1 MKIAILTL
9 PLHTNYGGIL
19 QAYALQTV
27 LERMGHEVTH
37 LQPKVEYS
45 RLHNP
50 VVMPLVWCKRLYRK
64 YFQGDRQL
72 PVFENP
78 YKWARKNTDRFI
90 SNNLNCR
97 FLAPEEWNE
106 GLAKEYDAFVVG
118 SDQVWRPIYTP
129 DVTRFFTA
137 FLGHSDIRRIAYAA
151 SFGVDVNE
159 FSKEQIACG
168 REYLKLFSAI
178 SVREE
183 SGIRMCKELF
193 DVQACQVLDPT
204 MLLDCADYLRFAS
217 SAPQSPGNLM
227 VYVLDRTEEKDAFIA
242 EFAEKRGLVPFYAN
256 SKAEM
261 PWDVD
266 IPAAERLQPPL
277 ETWLK
282 GFADADFVLT
292 DSFHA
297 CVFSILFHKPFGVIL
312 NEARGASRII
322 SLLKLLNLEE
332 RIIYMNSEN
341 DNSIVINHLHNEIV
355 IDFSF
360 IDGLLDNYRK
370 YSLNFIID
378 SLE

>member
-9 PLHTNYGGIL
+9 DLQTNFGGIL

-37 LQPKVEYS
+37 LQAKHS

-72 PVFENP
+72 PIFENP
-78 YKWARKNTDRFI
+78 YKWAGKNTDRFI
-90 SNNLNCR
+90 SSNLNCR

-106 GLAKEYDAFVVG
+106 GLAREYDVIVVG
-118 SDQVWRPIYTP
+118 SDQVWRPNYTS

-159 FSKEQIACG
+159 FSEEQLACG

-183 SGIRMCKELF
+183 SGIRLCKELF

-204 MLLDCADYLRFAS
+204 LLLSREDYQRFAS
-217 SAPQSPGNLM
+217 TAPQSPGNLM

-256 SKAEM
+256 SKTEI
-261 PWDVD
+261 PWNVD
-266 IPAAERLQPPL
+266 IPIGERKQPPL
-277 ETWLK
+277 ENWLR
-282 GFADADFVLT
+282 GFADAEFVLT

-297 CVFSILFHKPFGVIL
+297 CVFSILFHKPFGVFVNL
-312 NEARGASRII
+312 ERGLSRIE
-322 SLLKLLNLEE
+322 SLLRPLGLMDRCITDAPVDLD
-332 RIIYMNSEN
+332 R
-341 DNSIVINHLHNEIV
+341 SI
-355 IDFSF
+355 DWKF
-360 IDGLLDNYRK
+360 IDNVLMQKTESSLDFLKQGLNRM
-370 YSLNFIID
+370 
-378 SLE
+378 

>member
-9 PLHTNYGGIL
+9 DLQTNFGGIL

-37 LQPKVEYS
+37 LQAKHS

-72 PVFENP
+72 PIFENP
-78 YKWARKNTDRFI
+78 YKWAGKNTDRFI
-90 SNNLNCR
+90 SSNLNCR

-106 GLAKEYDAFVVG
+106 GLAREYDVIVVG
-118 SDQVWRPIYTP
+118 SDQVWRPNYTS

-137 FLGHSDIRRIAYAA
+137 FLGHSDICRIAYAA
-151 SFGVDVNE
+151 SFGVAVNE
-159 FSKEQIACG
+159 FSDEQIACG

-183 SGIRMCKELF
+183 SGIRLCKELF

-204 MLLDCADYLRFAS
+204 MLLRREDYQRFTS
-217 SAPQSPGNLM
+217 TAPQSPGNLM

-256 SKAEM
+256 SKTEI
-261 PWDVD
+261 PWNVD
-266 IPAAERLQPPL
+266 IPIGERKQPPL
-277 ETWLK
+277 ENWLR
-282 GFADADFVLT
+282 GFADAEFVLT

-297 CVFSILFHKPFGVIL
+297 CVFSILFHKPFGVFVNL
-312 NEARGASRII
+312 ERGLSRIE
-322 SLLKLLNLEE
+322 SLLRPLGLMDRCITDAPVDLD
-332 RIIYMNSEN
+332 R
-341 DNSIVINHLHNEIV
+341 SI
-355 IDFSF
+355 DWKF
-360 IDGLLDNYRK
+360 IDNLLMQKTESSLDFLKQGLNRM
-370 YSLNFIID
+370 
-378 SLE
+378 

>member
-9 PLHTNYGGIL
+9 DLQTNFGGIL

-37 LQPKVEYS
+37 LQAKHS

-72 PVFENP
+72 PIFENP
-78 YKWARKNTDRFI
+78 YKWAGKNTDRFI
-90 SNNLNCR
+90 SSNLNCR

-106 GLAKEYDAFVVG
+106 GLAREYDVIVVG
-118 SDQVWRPIYTP
+118 SDQVWRPNYTS

-137 FLGHSDIRRIAYAA
+137 FLGHSDICRIAYAA
-151 SFGVDVNE
+151 SFGVAVNE
-159 FSKEQIACG
+159 FSDEQIACG

-183 SGIRMCKELF
+183 SGIRLCKELF

-204 MLLDCADYLRFAS
+204 MLLRREDYQRFTS
-217 SAPQSPGNLM
+217 TAPQSPGNLM

-256 SKAEM
+256 SKTEI
-261 PWDVD
+261 PWNVD
-266 IPAAERLQPPL
+266 IPIGERKQPPL
-277 ETWLK
+277 ENWLR
-282 GFADADFVLT
+282 GFADAEFVLT

-297 CVFSILFHKPFGVIL
+297 CVFSILFHKPFGVFVNL
-312 NEARGASRII
+312 ERGLSRIE
-322 SLLKLLNLEE
+322 SLLRPLGLMDRCITDAPVDLD
-332 RIIYMNSEN
+332 R
-341 DNSIVINHLHNEIV
+341 SI
-355 IDFSF
+355 DWKF
-360 IDGLLDNYRK
+360 IDNVLMQKTESSLDFLKQGLNRM
-370 YSLNFIID
+370 
-378 SLE
+378 

>member
-37 LQPKVEYS
+37 LQAKHS

-50 VVMPLVWCKRLYRK
+50 IVMPLVWCKRLCRK
-64 YFQGDRQL
+64 YFQGDSEL

-90 SNNLNCR
+90 SENLNCR

-106 GLAKEYDAFVVG
+106 GLAKDYDAVVVG
-118 SDQVWRPIYTP
+118 SDQVWRPIYSP

-137 FLGHSDIRRIAYAA
+137 FLGHSDICRIAYSA

-159 FSKEQIACG
+159 FSDEQIACG
-168 REYLKLFSAI
+168 REYLKLFPSI

-183 SGIRMCKELF
+183 SGIRLCKELF

-204 MLLDCADYLRFAS
+204 LLLDCADYMKFAS
-217 SAPQSPGNLM
+217 KAPKSQGNLM
-227 VYVLDRTEEKDAFIA
+227 VYVLDRTDEKDAFIA

-256 SKAEM
+256 SKAEI

-266 IPAAERLQPPL
+266 ISARERKQPPL
-277 ETWLK
+277 ENWLR
-282 GFADADFVLT
+282 GFADAEFVLT

-297 CVFSILFHKPFGVIL
+297 CVFSILFHKPFGVFVNL
-312 NEARGASRII
+312 ERGLSRIE
-322 SLLKLLNLEE
+322 SLLRPLGLMDRCITDAPVDLDKPIDWKLIDNVLMQKAESSLGFMKQALN
-332 RIIYMNSEN
+332 
-341 DNSIVINHLHNEIV
+341 
-355 IDFSF
+355 
-360 IDGLLDNYRK
+360 K
-370 YSLNFIID
+370 K
-378 SLE
+378 

>member
-9 PLHTNYGGIL
+9 DLQTNFGGIL

-27 LERMGHEVTH
+27 LERMGHEVVH
-37 LQPKVEYS
+37 LQAKHS

-72 PVFENP
+72 PIFEDP

-106 GLAKEYDAFVVG
+106 GLAREYDVIVVG
-118 SDQVWRPIYTP
+118 SDQVWRPNYTS

-137 FLGHSDIRRIAYAA
+137 FLGHSDICRIAYAA
-151 SFGVDVNE
+151 SFGVAVNE
-159 FSKEQIACG
+159 FSDEQIACG

-183 SGIRMCKELF
+183 SGIRLCKELF

-204 MLLDCADYLRFAS
+204 MLLRREDYQRFTS
-217 SAPQSPGNLM
+217 TAPQSPGNLM

-256 SKAEM
+256 SKTEI
-261 PWDVD
+261 PWNVD
-266 IPAAERLQPPL
+266 IPIGERKQPPL
-277 ETWLK
+277 ENWLR
-282 GFADADFVLT
+282 GFADAEFVLT

-297 CVFSILFHKPFGVIL
+297 CVFSILFHKPFGVFVNL
-312 NEARGASRII
+312 ERGLSRIE
-322 SLLKLLNLEE
+322 SLLRPLGLMDRCITDAPVDLDRSIDWKL
-332 RIIYMNSEN
+332 I
-341 DNSIVINHLHNEIV
+341 DNVLMQKAES
-355 IDFSF
+355 
-360 IDGLLDNYRK
+360 
-370 YSLNFIID
+370 
-378 SLE
+378 SLEFLKQGLNKK

>member
-37 LQPKVEYS
+37 LQPKVEYH

-50 VVMPLVWCKRLYRK
+50 LVMPLVWCKRLYRK

-78 YKWARKNTDRFI
+78 YNWARKNTDRFI
-90 SNNLNCR
+90 SENLNCR

-106 GLAKEYDAFVVG
+106 GLAKDYDAVVVG
-118 SDQVWRPIYTP
+118 SDQVWRPIYSP

-137 FLGHSDIRRIAYAA
+137 FLGHSDICRIAYAA

-159 FSKEQIACG
+159 FSDEQIACG

-204 MLLDCADYLRFAS
+204 MLLDCADYMKFAS
-217 SAPQSPGNLM
+217 KAPKSQGKLM
-227 VYVLDRTEEKDAFIA
+227 VYVLDRTDEKDAFIA
-242 EFAEKRGLVPFYAN
+242 EFSEKCGLVPFYAN
-256 SKAEM
+256 SKAEI

-266 IPAAERLQPPL
+266 ISARERKHPPL
-277 ETWLK
+277 ENWLR
-282 GFADADFVLT
+282 GFADAEFVLT

-297 CVFSILFHKPFGVIL
+297 CVFSILFHKPFGVFVNL
-312 NEARGASRII
+312 ERGLSRIE
-322 SLLKLLNLEE
+322 SLLRPLGLMDRCITDAPVDLDKPIDWKLIDNVLMQKAESSLGFMKQALN
-332 RIIYMNSEN
+332 
-341 DNSIVINHLHNEIV
+341 
-355 IDFSF
+355 
-360 IDGLLDNYRK
+360 K
-370 YSLNFIID
+370 K
-378 SLE
+378 

>member
-9 PLHTNYGGIL
+9 DLQTNFGGIL

-27 LERMGHEVTH
+27 LERMGHEVVH
-37 LQPKVEYS
+37 LQAKHS

-64 YFQGDRQL
+64 YFQGDSEL

-106 GLAKEYDAFVVG
+106 SLASEYDAFVVG

-159 FSKEQIACG
+159 FSDEQLACG

-183 SGIRMCKELF
+183 SGIRLCKELF

-204 MLLDCADYLRFAS
+204 MLLSKEDYQRFAS
-217 SAPQSPGNLM
+217 TAPQSPGNLI
-227 VYVLDRTEEKDAFIA
+227 VYVLDRTEEKDAFIS
-242 EFAEKRGLVPFYAN
+242 EFAEKWGLVPFYAN
-256 SKAEM
+256 SKTEI

-266 IPAAERLQPPL
+266 IPIGERKQPPL
-277 ETWLK
+277 ENWLR
-282 GFADADFVLT
+282 GFADAEFVLT

-297 CVFSILFHKPFGVIL
+297 CVFSILFHKPFGVFVNL
-312 NEARGASRII
+312 ERGLSRIE
-322 SLLKLLNLEE
+322 SLLQPL
-332 RIIYMNSEN
+332 
-341 DNSIVINHLHNEIV
+341 
-355 IDFSF
+355 
-360 IDGLLDNYRK
+360 GLMDRC
-370 YSLNFIID
+370 IID
-378 SLE
+378 APVDLDKPIDWKLIDNVLMQKAESSLEFLKQALS

>member
-9 PLHTNYGGIL
+9 DLQTNFGGIL

-27 LERMGHEVTH
+27 LERMGHEVVH
-37 LQPKVEYS
+37 LQAKHS

-64 YFQGDRQL
+64 YFQGDIQL
-72 PVFENP
+72 PIFENP

-159 FSKEQIACG
+159 FSEEQIACG
-168 REYLKLFSAI
+168 REYLKLFSGI

-204 MLLDCADYLRFAS
+204 MLLRREDYQRFAS
-217 SAPQSPGNLM
+217 TAPQSPGNLM

-256 SKAEM
+256 SKTEI
-261 PWDVD
+261 PWNVD
-266 IPAAERLQPPL
+266 IPIGERKQPPL
-277 ETWLK
+277 ENWLR
-282 GFADADFVLT
+282 GFADAEFVLT

-297 CVFSILFHKPFGVIL
+297 CVFSILFHKPFGVFVNL
-312 NEARGASRII
+312 ERGLSRIE
-322 SLLKLLNLEE
+322 SLLRPLGLMDRCITDAPVDLDKPIDWKLIDNVLMQKAESSLGFMKQALN
-332 RIIYMNSEN
+332 
-341 DNSIVINHLHNEIV
+341 
-355 IDFSF
+355 
-360 IDGLLDNYRK
+360 K
-370 YSLNFIID
+370 K
-378 SLE
+378 

>member
-37 LQPKVEYS
+37 LQPKVEYP
-45 RLHNP
+45 RLHSP
-50 VVMPLVWCKRLYRK
+50 FAMPFVWAKRLYK
-64 YFQGDRQL
+64 KLFLGDKNL
-72 PVFENP
+72 PVFKHP
-78 YKWARKNTDRFI
+78 YKWVREDTDRFI
-90 SNNLNCR
+90 AENLNCR
-97 FLAPEEWNE
+97 FLKPEEWNE
-106 GLAKEYDAFVVG
+106 NLAAEYDAVVVG
-118 SDQVWRPIYTP
+118 SDQVWRPLYSP

-137 FLGHSDIRRIAYAA
+137 FLGHSDICRIAYAA

-159 FSKEQIACG
+159 FSNEQIACG
-168 REYLKLFSAI
+168 REYLKQFSAI

-204 MLLDCADYLRFAS
+204 MLLDCADYMKFAS
-217 SAPQSPGNLM
+217 RAPKSQGNLM
-227 VYVLDRTEEKDAFIA
+227 VYVLDRTEEKDAFIS

-266 IPAAERLQPPL
+266 ISARERKQPPL
-277 ETWLK
+277 ENWLR
-282 GFADADFVLT
+282 GFADAEFVLT

-297 CVFSILFHKPFGVIL
+297 CVFSILFHKPFGVFVNL
-312 NEARGASRII
+312 ERGLSRIE
-322 SLLKLLNLEE
+322 SLLRPLGLMDRCIFDASVDLDRPIDWELIDNVLMQKAESSMEFLKQALN
-332 RIIYMNSEN
+332 
-341 DNSIVINHLHNEIV
+341 
-355 IDFSF
+355 
-360 IDGLLDNYRK
+360 K
-370 YSLNFIID
+370 K
-378 SLE
+378 

>member
-9 PLHTNYGGIL
+9 DLQTNFGGIL

-37 LQPKVEYS
+37 LQAKHS

-72 PVFENP
+72 PIFENP
-78 YKWARKNTDRFI
+78 YKWAGKNTDRFI
-90 SNNLNCR
+90 SSNLNCR

-106 GLAKEYDAFVVG
+106 GLAREYDVIVVG
-118 SDQVWRPIYTP
+118 SDQVWRPNYTS

-137 FLGHSDIRRIAYAA
+137 FLGHSDICRIAYAA
-151 SFGVDVNE
+151 SFGVAVNE
-159 FSKEQIACG
+159 FSDEQIACG

-183 SGIRMCKELF
+183 SGIRLCKELF

-204 MLLDCADYLRFAS
+204 LLLRREDYQCFAS
-217 SAPQSPGNLM
+217 TAPQSPGNLM

-266 IPAAERLQPPL
+266 IPAAERQQPPL

-282 GFADADFVLT
+282 GFADAEFVLT

-297 CVFSILFHKPFGVIL
+297 CVISILFHKPFGVFVNL
-312 NEARGASRII
+312 ERGLSRIE
-322 SLLKLLNLEE
+322 SLLRPLGLMDRCITDAPVDLD
-332 RIIYMNSEN
+332 R
-341 DNSIVINHLHNEIV
+341 SI
-355 IDFSF
+355 DWKF
-360 IDGLLDNYRK
+360 IDNVLMQKTESSLDFLKQGLNRM
-370 YSLNFIID
+370 
-378 SLE
+378 

>member
-1 MKIAILTL
+1 MGMKIAILTL

-27 LERMGHEVTH
+27 LERMGHEVVH

-72 PVFENP
+72 PIFENP

-118 SDQVWRPIYTP
+118 SDQVWRPFYTP

-151 SFGVDVNE
+151 SFGVDGNE

-183 SGIRMCKELF
+183 SGIRLCKELF

-204 MLLDCADYLRFAS
+204 LLLRREDYQCFAS
-217 SAPQSPGNLM
+217 TAPQSPGNLM

-266 IPAAERLQPPL
+266 IPAAERQQSPL

-297 CVFSILFHKPFGVIL
+297 CVFSILFHKPFGVFVNL
-312 NEARGASRII
+312 ERGLSRIE
-322 SLLKLLNLEE
+322 SLLQPL
-332 RIIYMNSEN
+332 
-341 DNSIVINHLHNEIV
+341 
-355 IDFSF
+355 
-360 IDGLLDNYRK
+360 GLLDRCMIDAPVDLDRPIDWK
-370 YSLNFIID
+370 FIDNILMQKAES
-378 SLE
+378 SLEFLKQALNKK

>member
-45 RLHNP
+45 QLHNP

-64 YFQGDRQL
+64 CFQGDNQL

-97 FLAPEEWNE
+97 FLASEEWNE
-106 GLAKEYDAFVVG
+106 GLASEYDALVVG
-118 SDQVWRPIYTP
+118 SDQVWRPIYSP
-129 DVTRFFTA
+129 DVTKFFTA
-137 FLGHSDIRRIAYAA
+137 FLGHSVIRRIAYAA

-204 MLLDCADYLRFAS
+204 MLLRREDYQRFAS
-217 SAPQSPGNLM
+217 TAPQSPGSLM
-227 VYVLDRTEEKDAFIA
+227 VYVLDRTDEKDAFIA
-242 EFAEKRGLVPFYAN
+242 EFSEKRGVVPFYAN
-256 SKAEM
+256 SKASL
-261 PWDVD
+261 PWNVD
-266 IPAAERLQPPL
+266 IPAGERKQPPV
-277 ETWLK
+277 ETWLR
-282 GFADADFVLT
+282 GFADAEFVLT

-297 CVFSILFHKPFGVIL
+297 CVFSILFHKPFGVFVNL
-312 NEARGASRII
+312 ERGLSRIE
-322 SLLKLLNLEE
+322 SLLRPLGLMDRCITDAPVDLDKPIDWKLIDNVLMQKAESSLMFLKQALNK
-332 RIIYMNSEN
+332 R
-341 DNSIVINHLHNEIV
+341 
-355 IDFSF
+355 
-360 IDGLLDNYRK
+360 
-370 YSLNFIID
+370 
-378 SLE
+378 

>member
-9 PLHTNYGGIL
+9 DLQTNFGGIL

-37 LQPKVEYS
+37 LQAKHS

-72 PVFENP
+72 PIFENP
-78 YKWARKNTDRFI
+78 YKWAGKNTDRFI
-90 SNNLNCR
+90 SSNLNCR

-106 GLAKEYDAFVVG
+106 GLAREYDVIVVG
-118 SDQVWRPIYTP
+118 SDQVWRPNYTS

-137 FLGHSDIRRIAYAA
+137 FLGHSDICRIAYAA
-151 SFGVDVNE
+151 SFGVAVNE
-159 FSKEQIACG
+159 FSDEQIACG

-183 SGIRMCKELF
+183 SGIRLCKELF

-204 MLLDCADYLRFAS
+204 MLLRREDYQRFTS
-217 SAPQSPGNLM
+217 TAPQSPGNLM
-227 VYVLDRTEEKDAFIA
+227 VYVLDRKEEKDAFIA

-256 SKAEM
+256 SKTEI
-261 PWDVD
+261 PWNVD
-266 IPAAERLQPPL
+266 IPIGERKQPPL
-277 ETWLK
+277 ENWLR
-282 GFADADFVLT
+282 GFADAEFVLT

-297 CVFSILFHKPFGVIL
+297 CVFSILFHKPFGVFVNL
-312 NEARGASRII
+312 ERGLSRIE
-322 SLLKLLNLEE
+322 SLLRPLGLMDRCITDAPVDLD
-332 RIIYMNSEN
+332 R
-341 DNSIVINHLHNEIV
+341 SI
-355 IDFSF
+355 DWKF
-360 IDGLLDNYRK
+360 IDNVLMQKTESSLDFLKQGLNRM
-370 YSLNFIID
+370 
-378 SLE
+378 

>member
-9 PLHTNYGGIL
+9 DLQTNFGGIL

-37 LQPKVEYS
+37 LQAKHS

-72 PVFENP
+72 PIFENP
-78 YKWARKNTDRFI
+78 YKWAGKNTDRFI
-90 SNNLNCR
+90 SSNLNCR

-118 SDQVWRPIYTP
+118 SDQVWRPFYTP

-137 FLGHSDIRRIAYAA
+137 FLGHSDICRIAYAA
-151 SFGVDVNE
+151 SFGVDGNE

-183 SGIRMCKELF
+183 SGIRLCKELF

-204 MLLDCADYLRFAS
+204 LLLRREDYQCFAS
-217 SAPQSPGNLM
+217 TAPQSPWNLM

-256 SKAEM
+256 SKTEI
-261 PWDVD
+261 PWNVD
-266 IPAAERLQPPL
+266 IPIGERKQPPL
-277 ETWLK
+277 ENWLR
-282 GFADADFVLT
+282 GFADAEFVLT

-297 CVFSILFHKPFGVIL
+297 CVFSILFHKPFGVFVNL
-312 NEARGASRII
+312 ERGLSRIE
-322 SLLKLLNLEE
+322 SLLRPLGLMDRCITDAPVDLD
-332 RIIYMNSEN
+332 R
-341 DNSIVINHLHNEIV
+341 SI
-355 IDFSF
+355 DWKF
-360 IDGLLDNYRK
+360 IDNVLMQKTESSLDFLKQGLNRM
-370 YSLNFIID
+370 
-378 SLE
+378 

>member
-72 PVFENP
+72 PIFENP

-97 FLAPEEWNE
+97 FLTSEEWNE
-106 GLAKEYDAFVVG
+106 GLASEYDAFVVG
-118 SDQVWRPIYTP
+118 SDQVWRPIYAS
-129 DVTRFFTA
+129 DVTRFFIA
-137 FLGHSDIRRIAYAA
+137 FLGYSDICRIAYAA
-151 SFGVDVNE
+151 SFGVDGNE
-159 FSKEQIACG
+159 FSEEQIACG
-168 REYLKLFSAI
+168 REYLNLFSAI

-183 SGIRMCKELF
+183 SGIRLCKELF

-204 MLLDCADYLRFAS
+204 MLLRREDYQRFAS
-217 SAPQSPGNLM
+217 TAPQSTGNLM
-227 VYVLDRTEEKDAFIA
+227 VYVLDRTEEIDAFIS
-242 EFAEKRGLVPFYAN
+242 EFAEKRGLVPFYVN

-261 PWDVD
+261 TWDID
-266 IPAAERLQPPL
+266 IPAGERKQPPL
-277 ETWLK
+277 ETWLR
-282 GFADADFVLT
+282 GFADAEFVLT

-297 CVFSILFHKPFGVIL
+297 CVFSILFHKPFGVFVNL
-312 NEARGASRII
+312 ERGLSRIE
-322 SLLKLLNLEE
+322 SLLQPL
-332 RIIYMNSEN
+332 
-341 DNSIVINHLHNEIV
+341 
-355 IDFSF
+355 
-360 IDGLLDNYRK
+360 GLMDRC
-370 YSLNFIID
+370 IID
-378 SLE
+378 APVDLDKPIDWKLIDNVLMQKAESSLEFLKQALN

>member
-9 PLHTNYGGIL
+9 DLQTNFGGIL

-27 LERMGHEVTH
+27 LERMGHEVVH
-37 LQPKVEYS
+37 LQAKHS

-64 YFQGDRQL
+64 YFQGDSEL

-106 GLAKEYDAFVVG
+106 GLAREYDAFVVG
-118 SDQVWRPIYTP
+118 SDQVWRPNYTS

-137 FLGHSDIRRIAYAA
+137 FLGHSDICRIAYAA
-151 SFGVDVNE
+151 SFGVAVNE
-159 FSKEQIACG
+159 FSDEQIACG

-183 SGIRMCKELF
+183 SGIRLCEELF

-204 MLLDCADYLRFAS
+204 MLLDCADYMKFAS
-217 SAPQSPGNLM
+217 RAPKSQGNLM
-227 VYVLDRTEEKDAFIA
+227 VYVLDRTEEKDAFIS

-256 SKAEM
+256 SKTEI
-261 PWDVD
+261 PWNVD
-266 IPAAERLQPPL
+266 IPIGERKQPPL
-277 ETWLK
+277 ENWLR
-282 GFADADFVLT
+282 GFADAEFVLT

-297 CVFSILFHKPFGVIL
+297 CVFSILFHKPFGVFVNL
-312 NEARGASRII
+312 ERGLSRIE
-322 SLLKLLNLEE
+322 SLLRPLGLMDRCITDAPVDLD
-332 RIIYMNSEN
+332 R
-341 DNSIVINHLHNEIV
+341 SI
-355 IDFSF
+355 DWKF
-360 IDGLLDNYRK
+360 IDNVLMQK
-370 YSLNFIID
+370 TES
-378 SLE
+378 SLEFLKQALNKK

>member
-9 PLHTNYGGIL
+9 DLQTNFGGIL

-37 LQPKVEYS
+37 LQAKHS

-72 PVFENP
+72 PIFENP
-78 YKWARKNTDRFI
+78 YKWAGKNTDRFI
-90 SNNLNCR
+90 SSNLNCR

-106 GLAKEYDAFVVG
+106 GLAREYDVIVVG
-118 SDQVWRPIYTP
+118 SDQVWRPNYTS

-137 FLGHSDIRRIAYAA
+137 FLGHSDICRIAYSA
-151 SFGVDVNE
+151 SFGVAVNE
-159 FSKEQIACG
+159 FSDEQIACG

-183 SGIRMCKELF
+183 SGIRLCKELF

-204 MLLDCADYLRFAS
+204 MLLRREDYQRFTS
-217 SAPQSPGNLM
+217 TAPQSPGNLM

-256 SKAEM
+256 SKTEI
-261 PWDVD
+261 PWNVD
-266 IPAAERLQPPL
+266 IPIGERKQPPL
-277 ETWLK
+277 ENWLR
-282 GFADADFVLT
+282 GFADAEFVLT

-297 CVFSILFHKPFGVIL
+297 CVFSILFHKPFGVFVNL
-312 NEARGASRII
+312 ERGLSRIE
-322 SLLKLLNLEE
+322 SLLRPLGLMDRCITDAPVDLD
-332 RIIYMNSEN
+332 R
-341 DNSIVINHLHNEIV
+341 SI
-355 IDFSF
+355 DWKF
-360 IDGLLDNYRK
+360 IDNVLMQKTESSLDFLKQGLNRM
-370 YSLNFIID
+370 
-378 SLE
+378 

>member
-9 PLHTNYGGIL
+9 DLQTNFGGIL

-37 LQPKVEYS
+37 LQAKHS

-72 PVFENP
+72 PIFENP
-78 YKWARKNTDRFI
+78 YKWAGKNTDRFI
-90 SNNLNCR
+90 SSNLNCR

-106 GLAKEYDAFVVG
+106 GLAREYDVIVVG
-118 SDQVWRPIYTP
+118 SDQVWRPNYTS

-137 FLGHSDIRRIAYAA
+137 FLGHSDICRIAYAA
-151 SFGVDVNE
+151 SFGVAVNE
-159 FSKEQIACG
+159 FSDEQIACG

-183 SGIRMCKELF
+183 SGIRLCKELF

-204 MLLDCADYLRFAS
+204 MLLRREDYQRFTS
-217 SAPQSPGNLM
+217 TAPQSPGNLM

-256 SKAEM
+256 SKTEI
-261 PWDVD
+261 PWNVD
-266 IPAAERLQPPL
+266 IPIGERKQPPL
-277 ETWLK
+277 ENWLR
-282 GFADADFVLT
+282 GFADAEFVLT

-297 CVFSILFHKPFGVIL
+297 CVFSILFHKPFGVFVNL
-312 NEARGASRII
+312 ERGLSRIE
-322 SLLKLLNLEE
+322 SLLRPLGLMDRCITDAPVDLD
-332 RIIYMNSEN
+332 R
-341 DNSIVINHLHNEIV
+341 SI
-355 IDFSF
+355 DWKF
-360 IDGLLDNYRK
+360 IDNVLMQK
-370 YSLNFIID
+370 AES
-378 SLE
+378 SLEFLKQALNKK

>member
-37 LQPKVEYS
+37 LQPKVKYT

-50 VVMPLVWCKRLYRK
+50 IVMPLVWCKRLCRK
-64 YFQGDRQL
+64 YFQGDSEL

-90 SNNLNCR
+90 SENLNCR

-106 GLAKEYDAFVVG
+106 GLASEYDAFVVG
-118 SDQVWRPIYTP
+118 SDQVWRPIYTQ

-137 FLGHSDIRRIAYAA
+137 FLGHSDICRIAYAA

-159 FSKEQIACG
+159 FSEEQIACG
-168 REYLKLFSAI
+168 REYLKMFSGI

-183 SGIRMCKELF
+183 SGIKLCKELF

-204 MLLDCADYLRFAS
+204 MLLRREDYQRFAS
-217 SAPQSPGNLM
+217 TAPQSPGNLM
-227 VYVLDRTEEKDAFIA
+227 VYVLDRTEEKDAFISG
-242 EFAEKRGLVPFYAN
+242 FAEKRGLVPFYTN
-256 SKAEM
+256 SKTEV
-261 PWDVD
+261 PWNVD
-266 IPAAERLQPPL
+266 IPAAERQHPPL

-282 GFADADFVLT
+282 GFADAEFVLT

-297 CVFSILFHKPFGVIL
+297 CVFSILFHKPFGVFVNL
-312 NEARGASRII
+312 ERGLSRIE
-322 SLLKLLNLEE
+322 SLLRPLGLMDRCIFDAPVDLDRPIDWEL
-332 RIIYMNSEN
+332 I
-341 DNSIVINHLHNEIV
+341 DNVLMQKAESSMEFL
-355 IDFSF
+355 
-360 IDGLLDNYRK
+360 K
-370 YSLNFIID
+370 QSLNNK
-378 SLE
+378 

>member
-27 LERMGHEVTH
+27 LERMGHEVVH
-37 LQPKVEYS
+37 LQSKVEYP

-50 VVMPLVWCKRLYRK
+50 AVMPLVWVKRLYRK
-64 YFQGDRQL
+64 YFQGDSAL
-72 PVFENP
+72 PVFNHP
-78 YKWARKNTDRFI
+78 YKNVRENTDRFI

-97 FLAPEEWNE
+97 FLEPEEWNE
-106 GLAKEYDAFVVG
+106 GLAREYDAFVVG

-168 REYLKLFSAI
+168 REYLNLFSAI

-204 MLLDCADYLRFAS
+204 MLLRREDYQRFAS
-217 SAPQSPGNLM
+217 TAPQSPGNLM

-242 EFAEKRGLVPFYAN
+242 EFAEKRGLVPYYAN
-256 SKAEM
+256 SKVEM
-261 PWDVD
+261 PWNVD
-266 IPAAERLQPPL
+266 IPAGERKQPPV
-277 ETWLK
+277 ETWLG
-282 GFADADFVLT
+282 GFADAEFILT

-297 CVFSILFHKPFGVIL
+297 CVFSILFHKPFGVFVNL
-312 NEARGASRII
+312 SRGLSRIE
-322 SLLKLLNLEE
+322 SLLSPLGLMDRCVSDTSQQLDSQINWSRVDKILSQWRQKSMDFFKETLGRLE
-332 RIIYMNSEN
+332 
-341 DNSIVINHLHNEIV
+341 
-355 IDFSF
+355 
-360 IDGLLDNYRK
+360 
-370 YSLNFIID
+370 
-378 SLE
+378 

>member
-9 PLHTNYGGIL
+9 PLLTNYGGIL

-27 LERMGHEVTH
+27 LERMGHEVVH
-37 LQPKVEYS
+37 LQPKHS

-50 VVMPLVWCKRLYRK
+50 VVMPLVWVKRLYRK

-72 PVFENP
+72 PIFEDP

-106 GLAKEYDAFVVG
+106 GLAREYDAFVVG
-118 SDQVWRPIYTP
+118 SDQVWRPIYAS

-137 FLGHSDIRRIAYAA
+137 FLGHSDISRIAYAA

-159 FSKEQIACG
+159 FSEAQIACG

-183 SGIRMCKELF
+183 SGIRLCKELF

-204 MLLDCADYLRFAS
+204 MLLRREDYQRFAS
-217 SAPQSPGNLM
+217 TAPQSSGNLM
-227 VYVLDRTEEKDAFIA
+227 VYVLDRTEEKDAFIS

-256 SKAEM
+256 SKTEIS
-261 PWDVD
+261 WDVD
-266 IPAAERLQPPL
+266 IPIGERKQPPL
-277 ETWLK
+277 ENWLR
-282 GFADADFVLT
+282 GFADAEFILT

-297 CVFSILFHKPFGVIL
+297 CVFSILFHKPFGVFG
-312 NEARGASRII
+312 NKSRGLSRIE
-322 SLLKLLNLEE
+322 SLLRPL
-332 RIIYMNSEN
+332 
-341 DNSIVINHLHNEIV
+341 
-355 IDFSF
+355 
-360 IDGLLDNYRK
+360 GLLDRCMIDAPVDLDK
-370 YSLNFIID
+370 PIDWKFID
-378 SLE
+378 NVLMQKAESSLEFLKQGLNIK

>member
-9 PLHTNYGGIL
+9 DLQTNFGGIL

-27 LERMGHEVTH
+27 LERMGHEVVH
-37 LQPKVEYS
+37 LQAKHS

-72 PVFENP
+72 PIFENP
-78 YKWARKNTDRFI
+78 YKWAGKNTDRFI
-90 SNNLNCR
+90 SSNLNCR

-106 GLAKEYDAFVVG
+106 GLAREYDVIVVG
-118 SDQVWRPIYTP
+118 SDQVWRPNYTS

-137 FLGHSDIRRIAYAA
+137 FLGHSDICRIAYAA
-151 SFGVDVNE
+151 SFGVAVNE
-159 FSKEQIACG
+159 FSDEQIACV

-183 SGIRMCKELF
+183 SGIRLCKELF

-204 MLLDCADYLRFAS
+204 MLLRREDYQRFTS
-217 SAPQSPGNLM
+217 TAPQSPGNLM

-256 SKAEM
+256 SKTEI
-261 PWDVD
+261 PWNVD
-266 IPAAERLQPPL
+266 IPIGERKQPPL
-277 ETWLK
+277 ENWLR
-282 GFADADFVLT
+282 GFADAEFVLT

-297 CVFSILFHKPFGVIL
+297 CVFSILFHKPFGVFVNL
-312 NEARGASRII
+312 ERGLSRIE
-322 SLLKLLNLEE
+322 SLLRPLGLMDRCITDAPVDLD
-332 RIIYMNSEN
+332 R
-341 DNSIVINHLHNEIV
+341 SI
-355 IDFSF
+355 DWKF
-360 IDGLLDNYRK
+360 IDNVLMQKTESSLDFLKQGLNRM
-370 YSLNFIID
+370 
-378 SLE
+378 

>member
-27 LERMGHEVTH
+27 LERMGHEATH
-37 LQPKVEYS
+37 LQPKVKYT

-50 VVMPLVWCKRLYRK
+50 IVMPLVWCKRLCRK
-64 YFQGDRQL
+64 YFQGDSEL

-90 SNNLNCR
+90 SENLNCR

-106 GLAKEYDAFVVG
+106 GLAKDYDAVVVG
-118 SDQVWRPIYTP
+118 SDQVWRPIYSP

-137 FLGHSDIRRIAYAA
+137 FLGHSDICRIAYSA

-159 FSKEQIACG
+159 FSDEQIACG
-168 REYLKLFSAI
+168 RECLKLFSAI

-204 MLLDCADYLRFAS
+204 LLLDCADYMKFAS
-217 SAPQSPGNLM
+217 RAPKSQGNLM
-227 VYVLDRTEEKDAFIA
+227 VYVLDRTDEKDAFIS

-256 SKAEM
+256 SKTET
-261 PWDVD
+261 PWTVD
-266 IPAAERLQPPL
+266 IPIAERKHPPL
-277 ETWLK
+277 ENWPR
-282 GFADADFVLT
+282 GFADAEFVLT

-297 CVFSILFHKPFGVIL
+297 CVFSILFHKPFGVFVNL
-312 NEARGASRII
+312 ERGLSRIE
-322 SLLKLLNLEE
+322 SLLQPLGLMDRCIFDAPVDLDRPIDWELIDNVLMQKAESSMEFLKQALN
-332 RIIYMNSEN
+332 
-341 DNSIVINHLHNEIV
+341 
-355 IDFSF
+355 
-360 IDGLLDNYRK
+360 K
-370 YSLNFIID
+370 K
-378 SLE
+378 

>member
-9 PLHTNYGGIL
+9 DLQTNFGGIL

-37 LQPKVEYS
+37 LQAKHS

-72 PVFENP
+72 PIFENP
-78 YKWARKNTDRFI
+78 YKWAGKNTDRFI
-90 SNNLNCR
+90 SSNLNCR

-106 GLAKEYDAFVVG
+106 GLAREYDVIVVG
-118 SDQVWRPIYTP
+118 SDQVWRPNYTS

-137 FLGHSDIRRIAYAA
+137 FLGHSDICRIAYAA
-151 SFGVDVNE
+151 SFGVAVNE
-159 FSKEQIACG
+159 FSDEQIACG

-183 SGIRMCKELF
+183 SGIRLCKELF

-204 MLLDCADYLRFAS
+204 LLLSREDYQRFAS
-217 SAPQSPGNLM
+217 TAPQSPGNLM

-256 SKAEM
+256 SKTEI
-261 PWDVD
+261 PWNVD
-266 IPAAERLQPPL
+266 IPIGERKQPPL
-277 ETWLK
+277 ENWLR
-282 GFADADFVLT
+282 GFADAEFVLT

-297 CVFSILFHKPFGVIL
+297 CVFSILFHKPFGVFVNL
-312 NEARGASRII
+312 ERGLSRIE
-322 SLLKLLNLEE
+322 SLLRPLGLMDRCITDAPVDLD
-332 RIIYMNSEN
+332 R
-341 DNSIVINHLHNEIV
+341 SI
-355 IDFSF
+355 DWKF
-360 IDGLLDNYRK
+360 IDNVLMQKTESSLDFLKQGLNRM
-370 YSLNFIID
+370 
-378 SLE
+378 

>member
-9 PLHTNYGGIL
+9 QLHTNYGGIL

-37 LQPKVEYS
+37 LQPKVEYP

-64 YFQGDRQL
+64 YFQGDSQL

-78 YKWARKNTDRFI
+78 YKWVRKNTDRFI
-90 SNNLNCR
+90 SENLNCR

-106 GLAKEYDAFVVG
+106 GLAREYDAIVVG
-118 SDQVWRPIYTP
+118 SDQVWRPIYSL
-129 DVTRFFTA
+129 DVTRFFTV
-137 FLGHSDIRRIAYAA
+137 FLGHSDICRIAYSA

-159 FSKEQIACG
+159 FSDEQIACG
-168 REYLKLFSAI
+168 REYLKLFPSI

-183 SGIRMCKELF
+183 SGIRLCKELF

-204 MLLDCADYLRFAS
+204 MLLDCADYMKFAS
-217 SAPQSPGNLM
+217 RAPKSQGNLM
-227 VYVLDRTEEKDAFIA
+227 VYVLDRTEEKDAFIS

-266 IPAAERLQPPL
+266 ISARERKQPPL
-277 ETWLK
+277 ENWLR
-282 GFADADFVLT
+282 GFADAEFVLT

-297 CVFSILFHKPFGVIL
+297 CVFSILFHKPFGVFVNL
-312 NEARGASRII
+312 ERGLSRIE
-322 SLLKLLNLEE
+322 SLLRPLGLMDRCIFDAPVDLDRPIDWELIDNVLMQKAESSMEFLKQALN
-332 RIIYMNSEN
+332 
-341 DNSIVINHLHNEIV
+341 
-355 IDFSF
+355 
-360 IDGLLDNYRK
+360 K
-370 YSLNFIID
+370 K
-378 SLE
+378 

>member
-9 PLHTNYGGIL
+9 DLQTNFGGIL

-37 LQPKVEYS
+37 LQAKHS

-72 PVFENP
+72 PIFENP
-78 YKWARKNTDRFI
+78 YKWAGKNTDRFI
-90 SNNLNCR
+90 SSNLNCR

-106 GLAKEYDAFVVG
+106 GLAREYDVIVVG
-118 SDQVWRPIYTP
+118 SDQVWRPNYTS

-159 FSKEQIACG
+159 FSEEQLACG

-183 SGIRMCKELF
+183 SGIRLCKELF

-204 MLLDCADYLRFAS
+204 MLLRREDYQRFTS
-217 SAPQSPGNLM
+217 TAPQSPGNLM

-256 SKAEM
+256 SKTEI
-261 PWDVD
+261 PWNVD
-266 IPAAERLQPPL
+266 IPIGERKQPPL
-277 ETWLK
+277 ENWLR
-282 GFADADFVLT
+282 GFADAEFVLT

-297 CVFSILFHKPFGVIL
+297 CVFSILFHKPFGVFVNL
-312 NEARGASRII
+312 ERGLSRIE
-322 SLLKLLNLEE
+322 SLLRPLGLMDRCITDAPVDLD
-332 RIIYMNSEN
+332 R
-341 DNSIVINHLHNEIV
+341 SI
-355 IDFSF
+355 DWKF
-360 IDGLLDNYRK
+360 IDNVLMQKTESSLDFLKQGLNRM
-370 YSLNFIID
+370 
-378 SLE
+378 

>member
-9 PLHTNYGGIL
+9 DLQTNFGGIL

-37 LQPKVEYS
+37 LQAKHS

-72 PVFENP
+72 PIFENP
-78 YKWARKNTDRFI
+78 YKWAGKNTDRFI
-90 SNNLNCR
+90 SSNLNCR

-106 GLAKEYDAFVVG
+106 GLAREYDVIVVG
-118 SDQVWRPIYTP
+118 SDQVWRPNYTS

-137 FLGHSDIRRIAYAA
+137 FLGHSDICRIAYAA
-151 SFGVDVNE
+151 SFGVAVNE
-159 FSKEQIACG
+159 FSDEQIACG

-183 SGIRMCKELF
+183 SGIRLCKELF

-204 MLLDCADYLRFAS
+204 LLLRREDYQCFAS
-217 SAPQSPGNLM
+217 TAPQSPGNLM

-256 SKAEM
+256 SKTEI
-261 PWDVD
+261 PWNVD
-266 IPAAERLQPPL
+266 IPIGERKQPPL
-277 ETWLK
+277 ENWLR
-282 GFADADFVLT
+282 GFADAEFVLT

-297 CVFSILFHKPFGVIL
+297 CVFSILFHKPFGVFV
-312 NEARGASRII
+312 NPERGLSRIE
-322 SLLKLLNLEE
+322 SLLQPLGLMDRCITDAPVDLD
-332 RIIYMNSEN
+332 R
-341 DNSIVINHLHNEIV
+341 SI
-355 IDFSF
+355 DWKF
-360 IDGLLDNYRK
+360 IDNVLMQKTESSLDFLKQGLNRM
-370 YSLNFIID
+370 
-378 SLE
+378 

>member
-1 MKIAILTL
+1 MGIKIAILTL

-37 LQPKVEYS
+37 LQPKVEYP

-50 VVMPLVWCKRLYRK
+50 VAMPLVWVKRLYRK
-64 YFQGDRQL
+64 YFQGDSAL
-72 PVFENP
+72 SVFNHP
-78 YKWARKNTDRFI
+78 YKSVRKNTDRFI

-106 GLAKEYDAFVVG
+106 GLAKEYDAFMVG

-137 FLGHSDIRRIAYAA
+137 FLGHSHIRRIAYAA

-159 FSKEQIACG
+159 FSNEQLACG

-183 SGIRMCKELF
+183 SGVRMCKELF

-204 MLLDCADYLRFAS
+204 MLLDCADYLKFAS

-227 VYVLDRTEEKDAFIA
+227 VYVLDRTDEKDAFISG
-242 EFAEKRGLVPFYAN
+242 FAEKRGLVPFYAN

-266 IPAAERLQPPL
+266 IPAAERQQPPL

-297 CVFSILFHKPFGVIL
+297 CVFSILFHKPFGVFV
-312 NEARGASRII
+312 NPERGLSRIE
-322 SLLKLLNLEE
+322 SLLSPLGLIDRCISDPSKQLD
-332 RIIYMNSEN
+332 S
-341 DNSIVINHLHNEIV
+341 V
-355 IDFSF
+355 IDWLRVDDALARWRQKSMDF
-360 IDGLLDNYRK
+360 LK
-370 YSLNFIID
+370 D
-378 SLE
+378 SME

>member
-37 LQPKVEYS
+37 LQPKVEYP

-72 PVFENP
+72 PIFENP

-97 FLAPEEWNE
+97 FLAPEEWND
-106 GLAKEYDAFVVG
+106 GLAREYDAFVVG

-159 FSKEQIACG
+159 FSEEQIACG
-168 REYLKLFSAI
+168 REYLKLFSDI

-183 SGIRMCKELF
+183 SGIRLCKELF

-204 MLLDCADYLRFAS
+204 LLLSREDYQRFAS
-217 SAPQSPGNLM
+217 TAPQSPGNLM
-227 VYVLDRTEEKDAFIA
+227 VYVLDRTDGKDAFIT
-242 EFAEKRGLVPFYAN
+242 EFAETRGLVPFYAN

-266 IPAAERLQPPL
+266 IPAAERQQPPL

-297 CVFSILFHKPFGVIL
+297 CVFSILFHKPFGVFVNL
-312 NEARGASRII
+312 ERGLSRIE
-322 SLLKLLNLEE
+322 SLLSPLGLMDRCISDPSKQLD
-332 RIIYMNSEN
+332 S
-341 DNSIVINHLHNEIV
+341 V
-355 IDFSF
+355 IDWLRVDDALARWRQKSMDF
-360 IDGLLDNYRK
+360 LK
-370 YSLNFIID
+370 D
-378 SLE
+378 SME

>member
-9 PLHTNYGGIL
+9 DLQTNFGGIL

-37 LQPKVEYS
+37 LQAKHS

-72 PVFENP
+72 PIFENP
-78 YKWARKNTDRFI
+78 YKWAGKNTDRFI
-90 SNNLNCR
+90 SSNLNCR

-106 GLAKEYDAFVVG
+106 GLAREYDVIVVG
-118 SDQVWRPIYTP
+118 SDQVWRPNYTS

-137 FLGHSDIRRIAYAA
+137 FLGHSDICRIAYAA
-151 SFGVDVNE
+151 SFGVAVNE
-159 FSKEQIACG
+159 FSDEQIACG

-183 SGIRMCKELF
+183 SGIRLCKELF

-204 MLLDCADYLRFAS
+204 MLLRREDYQRFTLT
-217 SAPQSPGNLM
+217 APQSPGSLM
-227 VYVLDRTEEKDAFIA
+227 VYVLDRTDEKDAFIA
-242 EFAEKRGLVPFYAN
+242 DFAEKRGLVPFYTN
-256 SKAEM
+256 SKSEM

-266 IPAAERLQPPL
+266 IPAAERQQPPL

-282 GFADADFVLT
+282 GFADAEFVLT

-297 CVFSILFHKPFGVIL
+297 CVFSILFHKPFGVLI
-312 NEARGASRII
+312 NRYRGLSRIE
-322 SLLKLLNLEE
+322 SLLSPLGLMDRCISDSSQRFDSEIDWLCVDEILSQWRKKSMNFLREALE
-332 RIIYMNSEN
+332 S
-341 DNSIVINHLHNEIV
+341 NE
-355 IDFSF
+355 
-360 IDGLLDNYRK
+360 
-370 YSLNFIID
+370 
-378 SLE
+378 

>member
-9 PLHTNYGGIL
+9 DLQTNFGGIL

-37 LQPKVEYS
+37 LQAKHS

-72 PVFENP
+72 PIFENP
-78 YKWARKNTDRFI
+78 YKWAGKNTDRFI
-90 SNNLNCR
+90 SSNLNCR

-106 GLAKEYDAFVVG
+106 GLAREYDVIVVG
-118 SDQVWRPIYTP
+118 SDQVWRPNYTS

-159 FSKEQIACG
+159 FSEEQLACG

-183 SGIRMCKELF
+183 SGIRLCKELF

-204 MLLDCADYLRFAS
+204 LLLSREDYQRFAS
-217 SAPQSPGNLM
+217 TAPQSPGNLM

-256 SKAEM
+256 SKTEI
-261 PWDVD
+261 PWNVD
-266 IPAAERLQPPL
+266 IPIGERKQPPL
-277 ETWLK
+277 ENWLR
-282 GFADADFVLT
+282 GFADAEFVLT

-297 CVFSILFHKPFGVIL
+297 CVFSILFHKPFGVFVNL
-312 NEARGASRII
+312 ERGLSRIE
-322 SLLKLLNLEE
+322 SLLQPL
-332 RIIYMNSEN
+332 
-341 DNSIVINHLHNEIV
+341 
-355 IDFSF
+355 
-360 IDGLLDNYRK
+360 GLMDRC
-370 YSLNFIID
+370 IID
-378 SLE
+378 APVDLDKPIDWKLIDNVLMQKAESSLEFLNQALNKK